1 MDTKQIFDEIKKA
14 LKASAKYDDESSLM
28 VGGDSLEL
36 MRKIPDHS
44 IALILTDPPYHST
57 KKKNITND
65 TAFNTDD
72 DYIDWMREYSKECIR
87 LIGDL
92 TENDFS
98 ADVSRRN
105 IRSRIAKIFYRR

>member
-44 IALILTDPPYHST
+44 IALIL
-57 KKKNITND
+57 KKKNITKD

-98 ADVSRRN
+98 AENPIEICRN
-105 IRSRIAKIFYRR
+105 YRS

>member
-57 KKKNITND
+57 KKKNIAND

-87 LIGDL
+87 LIEDL

-98 ADVSRRN
+98 AENPIEICRN
-105 IRSRIAKIFYRR
+105 YRS